1 MTLDA
6 IIREVKQ
13 LSAADQAELLDE
25 LARLVS
31 PDLADVA
38 LTPAQRVDLDKRIA
52 EFRSGKAV
60 MHDGDEVFAR
70 LRKRD

>member
-13 LSAADQAELLDE
+13 LSPADQAELFDE
-25 LARLVS
+25 LTRLMN
-31 PDLADVA
+31 PGLADVT
-38 LTPAQRVDLDKRIA
+38 LTPTQRADLDKRIA

-60 MHDGDEVFAR
+60 MLDGDEVFAR